1 MKTALDLG
9 FIALTDAAPL
19 IVAQAHG
26 LFADEGLDV
35 SLHREVSWATIRD
48 KVAAGVF
55 QGAHMLAPM
64 AIATNLGI
72 GSERAPVLVPMS
84 LNAHGAGIGVS
95 AMLADEMAQVAPA
108 EPLSATA
115 LARAI
120 AERRKAGKP
129 AISFAV
135 VFPYS
140 MHNYMLRFWAASAG
154 IDPDE
159 DIRIVVAPPTAI
171 AARLKSGEIDGFCVG
186 APWDALCEAESGAKV
201 ALHAA
206 DFWPGGP
213 DKVLGV
219 SGAWAD
225 RKPEHLLALMR
236 ALMRGAQWADDRAN
250 AGDLSVLLARAE
262 WLNAPD
268 RLIVQRLAPDAPQ
281 SLRFAKHASLHP
293 WRSHAAWIVSQMIRW
308 GQAPADMDLDTAIDC
323 YRPDLFRKAAADA
336 GLNAPVA
343 DSKIEG
349 AHDTVWSLDGRDGP
363 IEMTAD
369 RLPGRTK
376 FAPARAAEYA
386 ASFKITRSRR

>member
-1 MKTALDLG
+1 MKAALDLG

-19 IVAQAHG
+19 IVAKTHG

-35 SLHREVSWATIRD
+35 RLHREVSWATIRD

-64 AIATNLGI
+64 AIATNLGV
-72 GSERAPVLVPMS
+72 GSERAQMVVPMS

-95 AMLADEMAQVAPA
+95 AALADEMAQADPA
-108 EPLSATA
+108 APLSATA
-115 LARAI
+115 LARAV
-120 AERRKAGKP
+120 AERRKGGKP

-140 MHNYMLRFWAASAG
+140 MHNYMLRFWAAGAG
-154 IDPDE
+154 VDPDD

-186 APWDALCEAESGAKV
+186 APWGALCEAESGAKI

-225 RKPEHLLALMR
+225 REPD
-236 ALMRGAQWADDRAN
+236 ADACVD
-250 AGDLSVLLARAE
+250 ARA
-262 WLNAPD
+262 
-268 RLIVQRLAPDAPQ
+268 DA
-281 SLRFAKHASLHP
+281 
-293 WRSHAAWIVSQMIRW
+293 WRAV
-308 GQAPADMDLDTAIDC
+308 G
-323 YRPDLFRKAAADA
+323 
-336 GLNAPVA
+336 
-343 DSKIEG
+343 
-349 AHDTVWSLDGRDGP
+349 
-363 IEMTAD
+363 
-369 RLPGRTK
+369 
-376 FAPARAAEYA
+376 
-386 ASFKITRSRR
+386 

>member
-1 MKTALDLG
+1 MNPALDLG

-19 IVAQAHG
+19 IVAKTHG
-26 LFADEGLDV
+26 LFAKEGLDV
-35 SLHREVSWATIRD
+35 RLHREVSWATIRD

-64 AIATNLGI
+64 AIATNLGV
-72 GSERAPVLVPMS
+72 GSEAAQVVVPMS

-95 AMLADEMAQVAPA
+95 ATLAEEMAQAVPGA
-108 EPLSATA
+108 PLSAKA
-115 LARAI
+115 LAGAV
-120 AERRKAGKP
+120 AERRKTGKP

-135 VFPYS
+135 VYPYS
-140 MHNYMLRFWAASAG
+140 MHNYMLRFWAAEAG
-154 IDPDE
+154 VDPDD
-159 DIRIVVAPPTAI
+159 DIRLVVAPPTAI

-186 APWDALCEAESGAKV
+186 APWGALCEAESGAKV

-225 RKPEHLLALMR
+225 REPAQMLALMR
-236 ALMRGAQWADDRAN
+236 AVMRGARWADDAAN
-250 AGDLSVLLARAE
+250 AKDLAAVLAQPE
-262 WLNAPD
+262 WLSASEG
-268 RLIVQRLAPDAPQ
+268 LIAQRLAPNAPQ
-281 SLRFAKHASLHP
+281 SLRFAKHAALYP
-293 WRSHAAWIVSQMIRW
+293 WRSHSAWIASQMIRW
-308 GQAPADMDLDTAIDC
+308 GQAPADMDMGAAVAC
-323 YRPDLFRKAAADA
+323 YRPDLFRAAAADA

-349 AHDTVWSLDGRDGP
+349 AHDTAWSLDGRVSP

-369 RLPGRTK
+369 RLLGGAEFEPGRI
-376 FAPARAAEYA
+376 REYA
-386 ASFKITRSRR
+386 ASFEISRARR

>member
-1 MKTALDLG
+1 MKAALDLG

-19 IVAQAHG
+19 IVAKTHG

-35 SLHREVSWATIRD
+35 SLHREVSWATLRD
-48 KVAAGVF
+48 KVATGVF

-72 GSERAPVLVPMS
+72 GSEPARLTVPMS
-84 LNAHGAGIGVS
+84 LNAHGAGIGLS
-95 AMLADEMAQVAPA
+95 ASLAAEMAQADPA
-108 EPLSATA
+108 SPLSATA
-115 LARAI
+115 LAQAV
-120 AERRKAGKP
+120 AKRRKDGKP

-140 MHNYMLRFWAASAG
+140 MHNYMLRFWVAG
-154 IDPDE
+154 AGVDPDE

-186 APWDALCEAESGAKV
+186 APWGALCEAESGAKV

-225 RKPEHLLALMR
+225 REPEQMLALMR
-236 ALMRGAQWADDRAN
+236 AVVRGAQWADN
-250 AGDLSVLLARAE
+250 ATHARDLAALLAQPE
-262 WLNAPD
+262 WLNASET
-268 RLIVQRLAPDAPQ
+268 LIAQRLAPESAQ
-281 SLRFAKHASLHP
+281 SLRFAKHASLYP

-308 GQAPADMDLDTAIDC
+308 GQAPADIDMGAAIAC
-323 YRPDLFRKAAADA
+323 YRPDLFRHAAADS

-343 DSKIEG
+343 DGKVEG
-349 AHDTVWSLDGRDGP
+349 AHDTAWSLEGLNGS

-369 RLPGRTK
+369 RLPGLVEFVPERTL
-376 FAPARAAEYA
+376 EYA
-386 ASFKITRSRR
+386 TSFKISRARR

>member
-19 IVAQAHG
+19 IVAQTHG

-55 QGAHMLAPM
+55 QGAHMLAPL

-72 GSERAPVLVPMS
+72 GSERAPVMVPMS

-95 AMLADEMAQVAPA
+95 ATLADEMAQAAPA
-108 EPLSATA
+108 EPLSAIA

-120 AERRKAGKP
+120 AERRKDGKP

-140 MHNYMLRFWAASAG
+140 MHNYMLRFWAAGAG

-186 APWDALCEAESGAKV
+186 APWGALCEAESGAKP

-219 SGAWAD
+219 SSAWAD

-236 ALMRGAQWADDRAN
+236 ALIRGAQWADDGAN
-250 AGDLSVLLARAE
+250 AGDLAALLARPE
-262 WLNAPD
+262 WLNAPEG
-268 RLIVQRLAPDAPQ
+268 LIVQRLKPDAPQ
-281 SLRFAKHASLHP
+281 SLRFGKHASLYP

-308 GQAPADMDLDTAIDC
+308 GQAPADMDLDAAIDC

-336 GLNAPVA
+336 GLNAPVV

-349 AHDTVWSLDGRDGP
+349 AHDTQWSLDGRDGP

-369 RLPGRTK
+369 RLPGRAD
-376 FAPARAAEYA
+376 FAPEHAAEYA
-386 ASFKITRSRR
+386 ASFKISRSRR